1 MKPSRW
7 MDVNTHTHIEKVLVC
22 LIVGRRECLDNNYIV
37 GAVSMDLSKAFDYI
51 SHDLIIVKLAAY
63 DFSSNDL
70 TLILSNLTD
79 RQQ

>member
-1 MKPSRW
+1 M
-7 MDVNTHTHIEKVLVC
+7 
-22 LIVGRRECLDNNYIV
+22 GRRECLDNNYIV
-37 GAVSMDLSKAFDYI
+37 GAVSMDLSKAFDCI